1 MPLAHPVMWGRV
13 CDTRGMEPWHREIV
27 ELHELFEGYYLGAID
42 ADDIGRLEAAL
53 APDFT
58 IIGPGGGE
66 SSREQTVAAI
76 RGGHAH
82 TSQFTISIVDARLLV
97 ESSDL
102 LVARYVEH
110 QETADSVTD
119 RLSTVVFSRAPDA
132 PNGLR
137 WRTVH
142 ETWLPAEPNTDTQ

>member
-1 MPLAHPVMWGRV
+1 
-13 CDTRGMEPWHREIV
+13 MEPWHSEIV
-27 ELHELFEGYYLGAID
+27 ELHEFFERYYLGDIG
-42 ADDIGRLEAAL
+42 ADDVGRLEAAL
-53 APDFT
+53 ASDFT
-58 IIGPGGGE
+58 IVAPGGAE
-66 SSREQTVAAI
+66 SSRAQTIAAI

-82 TSQFTISIVDARLLV
+82 TSRFTISIVDARLLA
-97 ESSDL
+97 ESPDL

-142 ETWLPAEPNTDTQ
+142 ETWLPTARRSDTP

>member
-1 MPLAHPVMWGRV
+1 MDA
-13 CDTRGMEPWHREIV
+13 WHREIV
-27 ELHELFEGYYLGAID
+27 ELHEFFEGYFLGAID
-42 ADDIGRLEAAL
+42 ADDVGRLEAAL

-58 IIGPGGGE
+58 IIGPGGDE
-66 SSREQTVAAI
+66 SSRDQTVAAI

-82 TSQFTISIVDARLLV
+82 ASQFMISIVDARLLL
-97 ESSDL
+97 ESPEL

-119 RLSTVVFSRAPDA
+119 RLSTVVFTRASDA

-142 ETWLPAEPNTDTQ
+142 ETWLPAEPNSDTL

>member
-1 MPLAHPVMWGRV
+1 
-13 CDTRGMEPWHREIV
+13 MEPWHREII
-27 ELHELFEGYYLGAID
+27 ELHEFFEGYYLGAID
-42 ADDIGRLEAAL
+42 ADDVGRLEVAL

-66 SSREQTVAAI
+66 SSRDQTVEAI
-76 RGGHAH
+76 RSGHAH
-82 TSQFTISIVDARLLV
+82 TPQFRISIADARLLLDLP
-97 ESSDL
+97 DL

-110 QETADSVTD
+110 QEVAGAITD
-119 RLSTVVFSRAPDA
+119 RLSTVVFTRAPDA

-142 ETWLPAEPNTDTQ
+142 ETWLSVDRIGDTQ